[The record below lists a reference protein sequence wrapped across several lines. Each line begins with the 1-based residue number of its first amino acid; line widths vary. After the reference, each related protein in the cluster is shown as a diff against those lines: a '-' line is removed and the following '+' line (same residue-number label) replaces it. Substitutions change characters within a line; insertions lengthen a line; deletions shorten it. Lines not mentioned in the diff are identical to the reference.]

1 MVTVKRET
9 TSNQATDT
17 DTNSHRITMA
27 EISSNQSFK
36 EDYQE
41 EWRCVQHLLGGLKPR
56 LPYLFLLFHSISF
69 IINKYYC
76 LKHILN
82 INIEQNKTMKAQCYK
97 YTENVL
103 QDVSIYGWL
112 YNVQSYVYILYM
124 MIIPSLFSA
133 FSYEAPVDIKDIKS
147 FYFKYEFFHLKIS
160 GSPGSLQM
168 YLWP

>member
-27 EISSNQSFK
+27 EISFNLLSRIIKESEDVYKIYWADWNQ
-36 EDYQE
+36 DYHIYF
-41 EWRCVQHLLGGLKPR
+41 CYFIL
-56 LPYLFLLFHSISF
+56 YLF

-133 FSYEAPVDIKDIKS
+133 FSYEAPANIKDNKS
-147 FYFKYEFFHLKIS
+147 FYFKYKFFHLKIS